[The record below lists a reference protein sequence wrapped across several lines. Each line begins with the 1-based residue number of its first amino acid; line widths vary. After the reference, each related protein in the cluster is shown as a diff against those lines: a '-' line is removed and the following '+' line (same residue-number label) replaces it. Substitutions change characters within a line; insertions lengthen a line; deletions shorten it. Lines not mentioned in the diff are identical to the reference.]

1 MKLIESL
8 TEEKIN
14 ELIQNDRMLGERSV
28 GKPKLSKH
36 TEKIRHVLKENL
48 IQFKKMYLQN
58 LAAGGEEREDHDDI
72 VSFEPLSETLDAP
85 LITQAYKNVMTI
97 TRLYILNNIYYPAG
111 KKLLWRDLSSIDCL
125 KHALSLEY
133 ILYKSEFPGVALHH
147 CTEQWS
153 CRNILTEKMRSMQ
166 RDKVKKKK
174 RLFISLTLFFKL

>member
-48 IQFKKMYLQN
+48 IQFKKMYLQH

-72 VSFEPLSETLDAP
+72 VSFEPLSEALDAP

-166 RDKVKKKK
+166 RDKVKKKDC
-174 RLFISLTLFFKL
+174 LFF